1 MGYLKIIFYGILA
14 FIERNPIFC
23 TLLLICAI
31 VAPFVFKV
39 FLYIILGLL
48 LLAIVAIVVAVV
60 RMRRMQRE
68 MQNQFRNMG
77 GGAQNFCANGFGGQG
92 FTGFAGFG
100 GAGGMTLEELVRQM
114 QAQADARQQ
123 RGGASQSGSTTA
135 ETSSSG
141 TTRKRVSDD
150 VGDYVDFEEVE

>member
-77 GGAQNFCANGFGGQG
+77 GGAQNFGAKGFGGQD

>member
-14 FIERNPIFC
+14 FIERNPILC
-23 TLLLICAI
+23 TLLVICAI

-48 LLAIVAIVVAVV
+48 LLAIIGIIVAVY

-68 MQNQFRNMG
+68 MQEQFRNMS
-77 GGAQNFCANGFGGQG
+77 GGAQGFDASGFGGFGGQG
-92 FTGFAGFG
+92 FGGFTNR
-100 GAGGMTLEELVRQM
+100 GGMTLEELLRQM

-123 RGGASQSGSTTA
+123 QAKGTSQSGGAKA
-135 ETSSSG
+135 ETSGS
-141 TTRKRVSDD
+141 TRKRVSDN